1 LENLHIGSSDIL
13 LSVVVELAD
22 ARLPVSMSE
31 VKESIPSIPVFLI
44 NGKAIWIEGTDQSE
58 N

>member
-1 LENLHIGSSDIL
+1 VNLQIGSSNTL

-22 ARLPVSMSE
+22 TRLPVSMSE
-31 VKESIPSIPVFLI
+31 VEESIPSIPIFLI